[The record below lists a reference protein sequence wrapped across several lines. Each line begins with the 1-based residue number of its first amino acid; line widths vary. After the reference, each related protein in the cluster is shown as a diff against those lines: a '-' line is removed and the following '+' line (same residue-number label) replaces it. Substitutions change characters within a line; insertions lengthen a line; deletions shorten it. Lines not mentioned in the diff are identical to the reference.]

1 MGLALLSAAISGM
14 IFGIGLALA
23 GMLNPAKVAGFL
35 DIFGLWDPSLML
47 VMAGGIMVNAAG
59 YFLFVRGVQSS
70 FSQSSFSQSSFSQ
83 SSFSRPFFAKSF
95 SLPEARQIDRK
106 LVIGS
111 GLFGMGWGLA
121 GLCPGPVIA
130 SIGLDPAGILLFL
143 AVMLAGL
150 KLGSLIRTRL

>member
-14 IFGIGLALA
+14 IFGVGLALA

-59 YFLFVRGVQSS
+59 YFLFVRSGQPSFSQTS
-70 FSQSSFSQSSFSQ
+70 FSQSL
-83 SSFSRPFFAKSF
+83 FSRPFFAKSF

-106 LVIGS
+106 LIIGS

-130 SIGLDPAGILLFL
+130 SIGLDPAGILPFL

>member
-59 YFLFVRGVQSS
+59 YFLFVRGG
-70 FSQSSFSQSSFSQ
+70 QSSFSQ

-106 LVIGS
+106 LIIGS

-130 SIGLDPAGILLFL
+130 SIGLDPAGIFAFL

>member
-14 IFGIGLALA
+14 IFGVGLGLA

-35 DIFGLWDPSLML
+35 DVFGLWDPSLML
-47 VMAGGIMVNAAG
+47 VMAGGILVNGAG
-59 YFLFVRGVQSS
+59 YFLCVRRGQ
-70 FSQSSFSQSSFSQ
+70 
-83 SSFSRPFFAKSF
+83 PLFAKLLFAKPLSAGTF

-111 GLFGMGWGLA
+111 VLFGMGWGLA

-130 SIGLDPAGILLFL
+130 SIGLNPAGIFPFL

-150 KLGSLIRTRL
+150 KLGGIIRARLKS

>member
-14 IFGIGLALA
+14 IFGVGLALA

-35 DIFGLWDPSLML
+35 DVFGLWDPSLML
-47 VMAGGIMVNAAG
+47 VMAGGILVNGAG
-59 YFLFVRGVQSS
+59 YFLCVRRGQPLFAQSL
-70 FSQSSFSQSSFSQ
+70 FSKTL
-83 SSFSRPFFAKSF
+83 FAKPLFAGTF

-111 GLFGMGWGLA
+111 VLFGMGWGLA

-130 SIGLDPAGILLFL
+130 SIGLNPAGIFPFL

-150 KLGSLIRTRL
+150 KLGGIIRARL

>member
-1 MGLALLSAAISGM
+1 MGLALSSAAISGM

-59 YFLFVRGVQSS
+59 YFLFVRGG
-70 FSQSSFSQSSFSQ
+70 QSSFSQ

-106 LVIGS
+106 LIIGS

-130 SIGLDPAGILLFL
+130 SIGLDPAGIFPFL

>member
-1 MGLALLSAAISGM
+1 MGLALLSAAITGM
-14 IFGIGLALA
+14 IFGVGLALA

-47 VMAGGIMVNAAG
+47 VMAGGILVNGTG
-59 YFLFVRGVQSS
+59 YFLCVRRGQSLFAQS
-70 FSQSSFSQSSFSQ
+70 LFSK
-83 SSFSRPFFAKSF
+83 PLFACTF

-111 GLFGMGWGLA
+111 VLFGMGWGLA

-130 SIGLDPAGILLFL
+130 SIGLNPAGIFPFL

-150 KLGSLIRTRL
+150 KLGGIIRARL

>member
-14 IFGIGLALA
+14 IFGVGLALA
-23 GMLNPAKVAGFL
+23 GMLNPAKVVGFL

-47 VMAGGIMVNAAG
+47 VMAGGILVNGAG
-59 YFLFVRGVQSS
+59 YFLCLRRGQPLFAQSL
-70 FSQSSFSQSSFSQ
+70 FSK
-83 SSFSRPFFAKSF
+83 PLFAKPLFAGTF

-111 GLFGMGWGLA
+111 VLFGMGWGLA

-130 SIGLDPAGILLFL
+130 SIGLNPAGIFPFL

-150 KLGSLIRTRL
+150 KLGGIIRARL

>member
-14 IFGIGLALA
+14 IFGVGLALA

-59 YFLFVRGVQSS
+59 YFLFVRGG
-70 FSQSSFSQSSFSQ
+70 QSSFSQ

-106 LVIGS
+106 LIIGS

-130 SIGLDPAGILLFL
+130 SIGLDPAGIFPFL

>member
-14 IFGIGLALA
+14 IFGVGLALA

-47 VMAGGIMVNAAG
+47 VMAGGILVNGAG
-59 YFLFVRGVQSS
+59 YFLCVRRGQPLFALSL
-70 FSQSSFSQSSFSQ
+70 FSK
-83 SSFSRPFFAKSF
+83 PLFAKPLFAGTF

-111 GLFGMGWGLA
+111 LLFGMGWGLA

-130 SIGLDPAGILLFL
+130 SIGLNPAGIFPFL

-150 KLGSLIRTRL
+150 KLGGIIRARL

>member
-14 IFGIGLALA
+14 IFGVGLALA

-59 YFLFVRGVQSS
+59 YFLFVRSGQPS
-70 FSQSSFSQSSFSQ
+70 FSQSLFPH

-106 LVIGS
+106 LIIGS

-130 SIGLDPAGILLFL
+130 SIGLDPAGILPFL

>member
-59 YFLFVRGVQSS
+59 YFLFMRGG
-70 FSQSSFSQSSFSQ
+70 QSSFSQ

-106 LVIGS
+106 LIIGS

-130 SIGLDPAGILLFL
+130 SIGLDPAGIFPFL

>member
-14 IFGIGLALA
+14 IFGVGLALA

-47 VMAGGIMVNAAG
+47 VMAGGILVNGAG
-59 YFLFVRGVQSS
+59 YFLCVRRGQPLFAQSL
-70 FSQSSFSQSSFSQ
+70 FSK
-83 SSFSRPFFAKSF
+83 PLFAGTY

-106 LVIGS
+106 LVIG
-111 GLFGMGWGLA
+111 GVLFGMGWGLA

-130 SIGLDPAGILLFL
+130 SIGLNPAGIFPFL

-150 KLGSLIRTRL
+150 KLGGIIRARL

>member
-14 IFGIGLALA
+14 IFGVGLALA

-47 VMAGGIMVNAAG
+47 VMAGGILVNGAG
-59 YFLFVRGVQSS
+59 YFLCVRRGQPLFALSL
-70 FSQSSFSQSSFSQ
+70 FSK
-83 SSFSRPFFAKSF
+83 PLFAKPLFAGTF

-111 GLFGMGWGLA
+111 VLFGMGWGLA

-130 SIGLDPAGILLFL
+130 SIGLNPAGIFPFL

-150 KLGSLIRTRL
+150 KLGGIIRARL

>member
-14 IFGIGLALA
+14 IFGVGLALA

-47 VMAGGIMVNAAG
+47 VMAGGILVNGAG
-59 YFLFVRGVQSS
+59 YFLCVRRGQSLFAQS
-70 FSQSSFSQSSFSQ
+70 LFSK
-83 SSFSRPFFAKSF
+83 PLFAGTF

-111 GLFGMGWGLA
+111 VLFGMGWGLA

-130 SIGLDPAGILLFL
+130 SIGLNPAGIFPFL

-150 KLGSLIRTRL
+150 KLGSLIRSRL

>member
-1 MGLALLSAAISGM
+1 MGLVLLSAAISGM
-14 IFGIGLALA
+14 IFGVGLALA

-47 VMAGGIMVNAAG
+47 VMAGGILVNGAG
-59 YFLFVRGVQSS
+59 YFLCVRRGQSL
-70 FSQSSFSQSSFSQ
+70 
-83 SSFSRPFFAKSF
+83 FAKPLFAGTF

-111 GLFGMGWGLA
+111 VLFGMGWGLA

-130 SIGLDPAGILLFL
+130 SIGLNPAGIFPFL

-150 KLGSLIRTRL
+150 KLGGIIRARL

>member
-1 MGLALLSAAISGM
+1 MVLALLSAAISGI

-47 VMAGGIMVNAAG
+47 VMAGGIAVNAAG
-59 YFLFVRGVQSS
+59 YFLLVRGGK
-70 FSQSSFSQSSFSQ
+70 
-83 SSFSRPFFAKSF
+83 PIFASSF
-95 SLPEARQIDRK
+95 SLPEARQIDKK

-111 GLFGMGWGLA
+111 VLFGIGWGLA

-130 SIGLDPAGILLFL
+130 SIGLDPAGIFPFL
-143 AVMLAGL
+143 AVMLVGL
-150 KLGSLIRTRL
+150 KLGVIIRTRI

>member
-14 IFGIGLALA
+14 IFGVGLALA

-35 DIFGLWDPSLML
+35 DVFGLWDPSLML
-47 VMAGGIMVNAAG
+47 VMAGGILVNGAG
-59 YFLFVRGVQSS
+59 YFLCVRRGQ
-70 FSQSSFSQSSFSQ
+70 
-83 SSFSRPFFAKSF
+83 PLFAKPLFAKPLSAGTF

-111 GLFGMGWGLA
+111 VLFGMGWGLA

-130 SIGLDPAGILLFL
+130 SIGLNPAGIFPFL

-150 KLGSLIRTRL
+150 KLGGIIRARL

>member
-14 IFGIGLALA
+14 IFGVGLALA

-59 YFLFVRGVQSS
+59 YFLFLRGGQPS
-70 FSQSSFSQSSFSQ
+70 FSQSLFSQ

-130 SIGLDPAGILLFL
+130 SIGLDPAGIFPFL

>member
-14 IFGIGLALA
+14 IFGVGLALA

-35 DIFGLWDPSLML
+35 DVFGLWDPSLML
-47 VMAGGIMVNAAG
+47 VMAGGILVNGAG
-59 YFLFVRGVQSS
+59 YFLCVRRGQPLFAQSL
-70 FSQSSFSQSSFSQ
+70 FSK
-83 SSFSRPFFAKSF
+83 PLFAGTY

-111 GLFGMGWGLA
+111 VLFGMGWGLA

-130 SIGLDPAGILLFL
+130 SIGLNPAGIFPFL

-150 KLGSLIRTRL
+150 KLGGIIRARL

>member
-59 YFLFVRGVQSS
+59 YFLFVRGG
-70 FSQSSFSQSSFSQ
+70 Q

-130 SIGLDPAGILLFL
+130 SIGLDPAGIFPFL

>member
-14 IFGIGLALA
+14 IFGVGLALA

-47 VMAGGIMVNAAG
+47 VMAGGILVNGAG
-59 YFLFVRGVQSS
+59 YFLCVRRVQ
-70 FSQSSFSQSSFSQ
+70 
-83 SSFSRPFFAKSF
+83 PLFAKPLFAKPLFAGTF

-111 GLFGMGWGLA
+111 VLFGMGWGLA

-130 SIGLDPAGILLFL
+130 SIGLNPAGIFPFL

-150 KLGSLIRTRL
+150 KLGGIIRARL

>member
-1 MGLALLSAAISGM
+1 MGLVLLSAAISGM
-14 IFGIGLALA
+14 IFGVGLALA

-47 VMAGGIMVNAAG
+47 VMAGGILVNGAG
-59 YFLFVRGVQSS
+59 YFLCVRRGQPLFAQSL
-70 FSQSSFSQSSFSQ
+70 FSKTL
-83 SSFSRPFFAKSF
+83 FAKPLFAGTF

-111 GLFGMGWGLA
+111 VLFGMGWGLA

-130 SIGLDPAGILLFL
+130 SIGLNPAGIFPFL

-150 KLGSLIRTRL
+150 KLGGIIRARL

>member
-1 MGLALLSAAISGM
+1 MGLVLLSAAISGM
-14 IFGIGLALA
+14 IFGVGLALA

-47 VMAGGIMVNAAG
+47 VMAGGILVNGAG
-59 YFLFVRGVQSS
+59 YFLCVRRGQSLFAQS
-70 FSQSSFSQSSFSQ
+70 LFSKPFFGK
-83 SSFSRPFFAKSF
+83 PFFAGTF

-111 GLFGMGWGLA
+111 VLFGMGWGLA

-130 SIGLDPAGILLFL
+130 SIGLNPAGIFPFL

-150 KLGSLIRTRL
+150 KLGGIIRARL

>member
-1 MGLALLSAAISGM
+1 MGLALLSAAISGV
-14 IFGIGLALA
+14 IFGVGLALA

-47 VMAGGIMVNAAG
+47 VMAGGIMVNAVG
-59 YFLFVRGVQSS
+59 YFLFVRGNKS
-70 FSQSSFSQSSFSQ
+70 FFTK
-83 SSFSRPFFAKSF
+83 PFFAKEF

-106 LVIGS
+106 LIIGS
-111 GLFGMGWGLA
+111 VLFGIGWGLA

-130 SIGLDPAGILLFL
+130 SIGLDPAGIFPFL

-150 KLGSLIRTRL
+150 KLGGMVRGRL

>member
-14 IFGIGLALA
+14 IFGVGLALA

-47 VMAGGIMVNAAG
+47 VMAGGILVNGAG
-59 YFLFVRGVQSS
+59 YFLCVRRGQ
-70 FSQSSFSQSSFSQ
+70 
-83 SSFSRPFFAKSF
+83 PLFAKPLFAKPLFAGTF

-111 GLFGMGWGLA
+111 VLFGMGWGLA
-121 GLCPGPVIA
+121 GLCPGPVVA
-130 SIGLDPAGILLFL
+130 SIGLNPAGIFPFL

-150 KLGSLIRTRL
+150 KLGGMIRARL

>member
-14 IFGIGLALA
+14 IFGVGLALA

-59 YFLFVRGVQSS
+59 YFLFVRGGQS
-70 FSQSSFSQSSFSQ
+70 
-83 SSFSRPFFAKSF
+83 PFFAKSF

-111 GLFGMGWGLA
+111 ILFGIGWGLA

-130 SIGLDPAGILLFL
+130 SIGLDPVGIFPFL

-150 KLGSLIRTRL
+150 KLGSMIRSRL